1 MKLTVYSYRP
11 MGALKQQRFALA
23 TGDRPQDVVS
33 THGTKAVAVRAGE
46 KLAKKTGAMLM
57 VEA

>member
-11 MGALKQQRFALA
+11 MGARKQQRFALA
-23 TGDRPQDVVS
+23 TGDRPQDVMS

-46 KLAKKTGAMLM
+46 KLAKKMGAALT